1 MQPRPLALPLALLL
15 IIAAALAPTDVAA
28 TQPKLDPFER
38 IPAAGAGPD
47 GTEFL
52 GTLDVLHFEACGS
65 DLVAVGT
72 LSGRPPGPSARP
84 RPRWRRW
91 TRPVVSVPVKGVTA
105 TCERLE
111 VDFGRVALDLHGPAV
126 AIDPIRVDGTIR
138 PEHGGW
144 PEQELCAI
152 ADRLRGDAAPR
163 PLAGLLDAVARSFD

>member
-52 GTLDVLHFEACGS
+52 GTLDVLRFEAGG
-65 DLVAVGT
+65 DELVAVGT
-72 LSGRPPGPSARP
+72 LSGRV
-84 RPRWRRW
+84 
-91 TRPVVSVPVKGVTA
+91 TRAVGAEAVPVATVDEAPARVPVRGVRA

-111 VDFGRVALDLHGPAV
+111 LAFGPLPLDLHGPAV